1 MYEYPRLIWWLAVP
15 VVEKER
21 LKQQRLTPV
30 PFRRWSDVMS
40 YNGDEVNFFAE
51 DDNGSG
57 LIQTRAR
64 IATLDSRPFVV
75 FDNQFYELEAATM
88 ISDRMLELT
97 EGVPTP
103 VLYTVKLSKEG
114 NDEDDLIVVT
124 GESFIHDAEVFPEE
138 IASLSDE
145 LKRSIAYER
154 EFYRLVNRPA
164 T

>member
-15 VVEKER
+15 VVEREH
-21 LKQQRLTPV
+21 LKQRRLTPV
-30 PFRRWSDVMS
+30 PFRHWSDVLS
-40 YNGDEVNFFAE
+40 YNGAEVNFFGE
-51 DDNGSG
+51 DDQASG
-57 LIQTRAR
+57 LIQARAR
-64 IATLDSRPFVV
+64 IATLDTKPFVV
-75 FDNQFYELEAATM
+75 FDNQFYELEPATM

-103 VLYTVKLSKEG
+103 VLYTIKLTNSG

-124 GESFIHDAEVFPEE
+124 GENYIHDAEVFPEE
-138 IASLSDE
+138 IASLSEE
-145 LKRSIAYER
+145 LQKSISYER

>member
-1 MYEYPRLIWWLAVP
+1 MGQS

-40 YNGDEVNFFAE
+40 YNGDEVFFFAE

-138 IASLSDE
+138 IASLSDS
-145 LKRSIAYER
+145 LKRSITYER

>member
-30 PFRRWSDVMS
+30 PFRRWSDVLS
-40 YNGDEVNFFAE
+40 YNGDEVRFFAE

-138 IASLSDE
+138 IASLSDS
-145 LKRSIAYER
+145 LKRSITYER